1 MRNTGSPAVYASYAP
16 YNVLTVMPSRR
27 RGSVGTTWL
36 KGSFVGGEI
45 GCIVHFAPSLW
56 FRCLQPCL
64 QHHVMLDVATVPPP
78 RENRHDRAAPNG
90 PGPPREAGVAA
101 SGSASAASNSTA
113 VGARPCATLRV

>member
-78 RENRHDRAAPNG
+78 RENDRAAPNG